1 MLPGAH
7 LLKGRKLFFWVL
19 VVFLFS
25 VPALSRSEE
34 EKEGPGIFAVIKDAE
49 GATLEGYLRSYPEE
63 LTVASK
69 DNEEKVIPS
78 KFVKSITLEKVRE
91 EGAASLDPKQVPKY
105 SVRLEN
111 SQEVYTLSKKYTF
124 SLNTSV
130 GVVTRSIDPD
140 TINSLVSRYG
150 SQAPAAGTE
159 KEQPFIQDKSIVFS
173 LEFKF

>member
-1 MLPGAH
+1 MFPGADF
-7 LLKGRKLFFWVL
+7 LKARKIFFWVL
-19 VVFLFS
+19 MLFLFS
-25 VPALSRSEE
+25 VPSLAPGEE
-34 EKEGPGIFAVIKDAE
+34 EKEGPGILAVIKDAE
-49 GATLEGYLRSYPEE
+49 GDTLEGYLRSYPEE

-78 KFVKSITLEKVRE
+78 RLVKSITLEKVRE
-91 EGAASLDPKQVPKY
+91 EGAARVDPKQVPKY
-105 SVRLEN
+105 SVRVEN

-140 TINSLVSRYG
+140 TINSLASRYG

-159 KEQPFIQDKSIVFS
+159 KEKPFIQDKSIVFS